1 MLQCNILL
9 RASFYREAGQT
20 ENISKLLISHE
31 KLRLTL
37 LSLTSPPH
45 YELGLPSREN
55 FRFKEKKTDHFV
67 ARIFPFVSKPLKNE

>member
-9 RASFYREAGQT
+9 RASFYRETGQT
-20 ENISKLLISHE
+20 EDISKLLISHE

-45 YELGLPSREN
+45 YELRSPSREN
-55 FRFKEKKTDHFV
+55 FRFKGKKTQNNQ
-67 ARIFPFVSKPLKNE
+67 PTS